1 MSFRRT
7 VVGELRPSQLL
18 HTFGIGS
25 IVDLP
30 HLSVLV
36 TGLEDWPLASCRP
49 IQESRLLE
57 QVRRR
62 LGPQVQGLYSPP
74 LPDEADGLRPSFE
87 DLNHVVGVPVA
98 YFLAPLA
105 RRITA
110 KFADMP

>member
-49 IQESRLLE
+49 IQEDSPPE
-57 QVRRR
+57 PVRRR
-62 LGPQVQGLYSPP
+62 PGPQVQGPP
-74 LPDEADGLRPSFE
+74 PFP
-87 DLNHVVGVPVA
+87 
-98 YFLAPLA
+98 
-105 RRITA
+105 
-110 KFADMP
+110 